1 MKRFVRFLILA
12 TLAVAVVGSGWAQ
25 TTRSLRLKQW
35 FADNEHI
42 WRTVN
47 NGSWSNNPKDA
58 PTDAELTEILEIA
71 CKAQNAVNWNEY
83 FFIAVRDPAEQAAI
97 LGTRWGAGC
106 SSEGTVTILVLAD
119 QVAAQ
124 ADHKAKYEGYYM
136 QTVFSY
142 YDAGMASAFLS
153 MAAYDLGYRTHFFG
167 TMDGSSVGPNPG
179 TYAYGTPK
187 YDISRFVKGRNYL
200 RGWGFPE
207 KQVNYE
213 VEGNCILI
221 GSIVVG
227 KPKADID
234 ALSAV
239 TKHGRP
245 NNFAIWEPNA
255 TTPPLKK

>member
-12 TLAVAVVGSGWAQ
+12 TLILLAVGSGWAQ
-25 TTRSLRLKQW
+25 TTRSLGLKQW
-35 FADNEHI
+35 FANNEQI

-47 NGSWSNNPKDA
+47 NGSWSTNPKDA
-58 PTDAELTEILEIA
+58 PTDAELVEMMEIA
-71 CKAQNAVNWNEY
+71 GKAQNAVNWNEY

-97 LGTRWGAGC
+97 VGTRWGAGC
-106 SSEGTVTILVLAD
+106 TSEGTVTILILAD

-136 QTVFSY
+136 QTVFAY
-142 YDAGMASAFLS
+142 FDCGAASAFLS
-153 MAAYDLGYRTHFFG
+153 MAAYDLGYRTHYFG
-167 TMDGSSVGPNPG
+167 TMDGSSIGPNPG
-179 TYAYGTPK
+179 TVGYGTPK
-187 YDISRFVKGRNYL
+187 YDISRFVKGRNYT

-213 VEGNCILI
+213 VEGNCVLI

-227 KPKADID
+227 KPNPKLD

-245 NNFAIWEPNA
+245 NNFAIWAPDA

>member
-1 MKRFVRFLILA
+1 MKRVFRILFLAAL
-12 TLAVAVVGSGWAQ
+12 VFAVVGSGWSQ

-47 NGSWSNNPKDA
+47 NGSWSKNPKDA
-58 PTDAELTEILEIA
+58 PTDAELVEIMEIA
-71 CKAQNAVNWNEY
+71 GKAQNAVNWNEY
-83 FFIAVRDPAEQAAI
+83 FFIAVRDPEEQAAI
-97 LGTRWGAGC
+97 VGTRWGAGC
-106 SSEGTVTILVLAD
+106 TSEGTVTILILAD

-136 QTVFSY
+136 QTVWAYFDS
-142 YDAGMASAFLS
+142 GMASAFLS

-167 TMDGSSVGPNPG
+167 TMNGPSVGPMPG
-179 TYAYGTPK
+179 SYAYGTPK
-187 YDISRFVKGRNYL
+187 YDISRFVKGRNYM

-213 VEGNCILI
+213 VEGNCVLI
-221 GSIVVG
+221 GAIVVG
-227 KPKADID
+227 KPNPSID
-234 ALSAV
+234 AISAV

-245 NNFAIWEPNA
+245 NNFAIWEPDAN
-255 TTPPLKK
+255 TPPLKK